1 MKYLKILTAG
11 TLACGLIAAAIGCA
25 FYVSSRIIPSRPVK
39 TADDYI
45 QQAQLQIENGSYYK
59 AVVSYEAALE
69 LSADDLTALS
79 GMADAYSRMGNRT
92 REQAVRNQ
100 IAEQAPEDL
109 DNQVRLIEI
118 MIQNRQLEEA
128 RAKTEELMVT
138 NDSPLLES
146 LHNEMEIPAP
156 EFTLASGS
164 YDQYQLLQLT
174 SVYTNA
180 TVHYTVD
187 GTEPTA
193 TSPTYTDGIVISYP
207 STTFRA
213 KAIGL
218 LGYESSE
225 TRLDFT
231 ITKPAEEIHNPS
243 QSIRSLAYLFD
254 KDWNSPVYNYELAQL
269 RSIYFVS
276 NTLSES
282 PLNYATFYADH
293 YAQSNSAIYT
303 LGDLDLDFVAY
314 TPFLKTLSIGY
325 QESLDLTPLAGLSY
339 LEELS
344 LLHDGITNIQP
355 LASLTNLKKLA
366 LGWNS
371 ISDISPLTGLT
382 GLQSLGLWNNNIR
395 DVSSLCGLTGLTY
408 FDIANNQVTNIDCV
422 SAMPAL
428 TEVWINGNQISDL
441 SPLDNCQKLAVLM
454 QAGNPVSQYGTV
466 QQRRDSFYKTD
477 VEG

>member
-11 TLACGLIAAAIGCA
+11 TLACGLIAAAIGSA

-45 QQAQLQIENGSYYK
+45 QQAQLQVDDGSYYK

-69 LSADDLTALS
+69 LSPDDLTALS
-79 GMADAYSRMGNRT
+79 GMADAYSRMGNSDQ
-92 REQAVRNQ
+92 EQTVRNQ
-100 IAEQAPEDL
+100 IAEQAPDDI

-118 MIQNRQLEEA
+118 MIQNQQLEEA
-128 RAKTEELMVT
+128 RTKTEELMAT
-138 NDSPLLES
+138 TDSPELES
-146 LHNEMEIPAP
+146 LHDEMEIPAP
-156 EFTLASGS
+156 EFNLASGS

-174 SVYTNA
+174 TAYSNA
-180 TVHYTVD
+180 AVHYTVD

-193 TSPTYTDGIVISYP
+193 SSPTYTDGVVISYP

-218 LGYESSE
+218 LGYESAE

-231 ITKPAEEIHNPS
+231 ITKPVEEIQNPS
-243 QSIRSLAYLFD
+243 SSIRYLANILD
-254 KDWNSPVYNYELAQL
+254 KDWNSPIYNYELAQL
-269 RSIYFVS
+269 RTLYFTGNS
-276 NTLSES
+276 LSEG
-282 PLNYATFYADH
+282 PLSYVTFYADH
-293 YAQSNSAIYT
+293 YAQSNSSNYT
-303 LGDLDLDFVAY
+303 LGDIDLDFAAY

-344 LLHDGITNIQP
+344 LLHDGITSVQP
-355 LASLTNLKKLA
+355 LANLTNLKKLA

-371 ISDISPLTGLT
+371 ISDVSPLAGLT
-382 GLQSLGLWNNNIR
+382 GLQSLGLWNNNIS
-395 DVSSLCGLTGLTY
+395 DVSALSGLTGLTY

-428 TEVWINGNQISDL
+428 TEVWINGNQIADL

-454 QAGNPVSQYGTV
+454 QTGNPVSQYGTV
-466 QQRRDSFYKTD
+466 QQRRGSFYKTD